1 LIIPVHSGEVDRL
14 ILSKCQDAAQQG
26 QFVLAMGAFVRW
38 TAERYEELQAQQQKR
53 VEQLRAGA
61 QQYRCHARLPTTL
74 AELQSAW
81 EIWLRFAGEAGAI
94 GAGEQQELG
103 RRASNTLAE
112 LAAMQPAYQI
122 AGDPASQFIAH
133 LRAALASGVAHVKNR
148 FGEMPDTP
156 FRWGW
161 RLSPNDRMWVA
172 QGTCIGWVTDSD
184 AYLDPSA
191 SDRVFRDA
199 AGGKRLG
206 VSSQALRH
214 RLHRQG
220 LLASVDVTR
229 HTILVRRTLDG
240 RQRLVLHLK
249 SSELAPADVQGFR
262 L

>member
-1 LIIPVHSGEVDRL
+1 
-14 ILSKCQDAAQQG
+14 
-26 QFVLAMGAFVRW
+26 
-38 TAERYEELQAQQQKR
+38 LQAQQQKR

-61 QQYRCHARLPTTL
+61 QPFRCHARLPTTL
-74 AELQSAW
+74 AELQGAW
-81 EIWLRFAGEAGAI
+81 EICLRFAAEAGAI
-94 GAGEQQELG
+94 GAGKQEELG
-103 RRASNTLAE
+103 LRVSNALAE

-122 AGDPASQFIAH
+122 AGDPALQFIAH
-133 LRAALASGVAHVKNR
+133 LHAALGSGVAHMKNR

-161 RLSPNDRMWVA
+161 RLYPKGRKWVA
-172 QGTCIGWVTDSD
+172 QRTCIGWVTDSEV
-184 AYLDPSA
+184 YLDPSA
-191 SDRVFRDA
+191 SDRVVRDA
-199 AGGKRLG
+199 AGGERLG
-206 VSSQALRH
+206 VNGQALRH

-229 HTILVRRTLDG
+229 HTLLVRRTLDG